1 MVKDI
6 LREIKAKWLQFVAIL
21 LITCLGVGFFVGIR
35 VTGYD
40 MRKTADLY
48 METHDVLNMEFRH
61 TLGIDDAMI
70 ESLSELVDG
79 KAVGV
84 NDTDS
89 FVKSNSFDG
98 VMKLI
103 EYTELTGQ
111 DITLIEGA
119 LPKQSHELVADHIL
133 KDQRG
138 LKLGDIVEIKD
149 NDVFEAESYKVV
161 GFVESSRY
169 MNLERGNSQIG
180 SGNILGF
187 LYINE
192 PVAKRDIYTSAR
204 FYLNEGADVDAELK
218 KVKASEDVLTHARYE
233 RAIAPE
239 LEKLKDAEAELKT
252 AREEA
257 ETQFADAKKQL
268 DEGKSK
274 LDGLY
279 TTIDDG
285 IYKMAQ
291 GLDMELAAGS
301 FEKQIGDVLRVS
313 QEKQVTAQAELDKQ
327 RGELTKKQTEVEA
340 GLAQIKAQK
349 DPLQKQYDELEQAIE
364 STDPSSPDYPVLI
377 EKLEMV
383 KAGLAEIEKK
393 EQPLIEAQT
402 KLTDGLAQIDAKQTE
417 IDTLFGEIR
426 TNSAVLL
433 DVSKK
438 YDEGLATYNQQEAT
452 YRSERNNAFSKLDDA
467 QQKIDE
473 GYEKIEENRT
483 GKAFVLGREDVLIGY
498 REFYQDSDRI
508 EAIGQ
513 VFPLIFFGVA
523 ILVTL
528 STVSRMVDES
538 RMQIGVYKALGY
550 SWFKTS
556 LKFVGFAFIAWFL
569 GSILGIALGFYF
581 IPTLIYDAYRIMYLT
596 PELETGIILS
606 YAWLP
611 LLVSFLSSVGI
622 AMARS
627 MKVSR
632 EMTANLLRPPL
643 PKSGQ
648 RIFLERITFL
658 WERMSFL
665 YKVSMRNLFRNKTR
679 FLMTVIGIGGCCG
692 LLITGF
698 GLRHSIYSIIDKH
711 FDQVINYDG
720 MITYNGSVDLTQ
732 VELDGS
738 IEIMSEGITVGTRD
752 AQLFVADDLKNLNQ
766 FINFKDRKSHDDIVV
781 DNSGVI
787 ISEKLAILE
796 DLNVGDSFTFEI
808 LDREY
813 QVPITGIVE
822 NYVMHYAYMSDET
835 YHRVTGND
843 VKDNVILFQTD
854 EASDTFKTTLLEQ
867 SDVFSVSFLRE
878 MRDSYQ
884 DAMGNFDIVIYV
896 VVGAAFALEL
906 IVLLNLIS
914 MNLSERQ
921 KELATLKVLGFYP
934 KELAQY
940 ILRENIVLTI
950 LSLFFGVFFGY
961 YLHKFVIL
969 QAEIDAVM
977 FNRELLWTSVA
988 TSIALTFIISIIIN
1002 LLMARRTN
1010 HVNMSEALKT
1020 FDD

>member
-61 TLGIDDAMI
+61 TLGIDDVMI
-70 ESLSELVDG
+70 ESLSNIVDG

-89 FVKSNSFDG
+89 FVKSDSFDG

-103 EYTELTGQ
+103 EYTKLTSQ
-111 DITLIEGA
+111 DITLIEGE

-138 LKLGDIVEIKD
+138 LKPGDTVEIKD
-149 NDVFEAESYKVV
+149 NDVFEPESYKVV

-192 PVAKRDIYTSAR
+192 PTAKHDIYTSAR
-204 FYLNEGADVDAELK
+204 FYLNEGADVDAEIK
-218 KVKASEDVLTHARYE
+218 KVKAQEDVLTQARYE

-252 AREEA
+252 ARDEA
-257 ETQFADAKKQL
+257 EIQFADARKQL
-268 DEGKSK
+268 DDGKAK

-313 QEKQVTAQAELDKQ
+313 QEKQKTVQTELDKQ
-327 RGELTKKQTEVEA
+327 RSDLIKKQTGVEA
-340 GLAQIKAQK
+340 GLAQIKVQK
-349 DPLQKQYDELEQAIE
+349 DDLLVKYEVLEQKIE
-364 STDPSSPDYPVLI
+364 STDPTSPEYPQLVAQF
-377 EKLEMV
+377 EMV
-383 KAGLAEIEKK
+383 KAGLAEIEKN
-393 EQPLIEAQT
+393 EQPLLEAQ
-402 KLTDGLAQIDAKQTE
+402 KEIENGLTQIDAKQTE

-452 YRSERNNAFSKLDDA
+452 YQTEHTHTFS
-467 QQKIDE
+467 KIDE
-473 GYEKIEENRT
+473 AQQIIDDGYKEIEENRT

-498 REFYQDSDRI
+498 REFYDDSDRI

-622 AMARS
+622 AMGRS

-632 EMTANLLRPPL
+632 ETTANLLRPPL

-720 MITYNGSVDLTQ
+720 MITYNGSVDLSK

-752 AQLFVADDLKNLNQ
+752 AQMFVADDLKNLNQ

-796 DLNVGDSFTFEI
+796 DLNVGDMFTFEI

-822 NYVMHYAYMSDET
+822 NYVMHYAYMSDDT
-835 YHRVTGND
+835 YQRVTGNE

-854 EASDTFKTTLLEQ
+854 AASDSFKTTLLEQ
-867 SDVFSVSFLRE
+867 SDVFSVSFLKE

-940 ILRENIVLTI
+940 ILRENIVLTV

-977 FNRELLWTSVA
+977 FNRELLWTSVGA
-988 TSIALTFIISIIIN
+988 SIALTFIISIIIN